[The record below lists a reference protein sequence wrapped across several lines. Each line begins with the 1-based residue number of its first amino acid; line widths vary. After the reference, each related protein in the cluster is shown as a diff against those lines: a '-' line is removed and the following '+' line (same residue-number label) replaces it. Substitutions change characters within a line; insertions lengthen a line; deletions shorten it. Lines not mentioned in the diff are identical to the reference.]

1 MIISF
6 FLIIILIIFLYGISF
21 ISKFVFVDKSSNLKI
36 GNADIVYGIILL
48 VSFLMLVNFFFPIK
62 YFIVPLFLTGLSLFI
77 YAIKKKIFYLKNL
90 YKNII
95 ALLVLVYINSGNGP
109 IYDTQLYH
117 HQILNWSYDYK
128 IVFNLASL
136 EERYGINSPWHLL
149 LSAGNFKIY
158 GAYLSS
164 LVNFIPFFILI
175 SEFFND
181 NGRKLSYSKLY
192 LIFANI
198 YIFFFSLIHPFQNGT
213 ILMNLGSLGSDTAG
227 SIFFILTIY
236 FFLKCNEKLKVEF
249 YNLTL
254 ICSIL
259 SIFCKISNLPLLFL
273 VLALVYQ
280 SKYIYLKLKINLFIL
295 FLLLIWFL
303 RSFIISGC
311 LIFPV
316 SLSCSG
322 LDIFLS
328 KDIIENYAN
337 IIKSFAR
344 TAPNY
349 ENFSNFNFSIY
360 STNWILPWFN
370 NYFIKSSITQIMGFI
385 TLIFIIPFIKSLI
398 YEKKFFHM
406 KIILIFSFI
415 ISFILWLQAP
425 DIRFAVG
432 LLISIPALLVI
443 FSFKLEFL
451 EKFNFLIK
459 NFLIFVFVILI
470 FKNFNNYKFFFEKS
484 LFIRDYKIESIK
496 KINSIE
502 NFNIFF
508 NNNDG
513 GFCYDVEPICLLKN
527 KKVKLS
533 YNKFNYLHFNTN

>member
-1 MIISF
+1 M
-6 FLIIILIIFLYGISF
+6 
-21 ISKFVFVDKSSNLKI
+21 
-36 GNADIVYGIILL
+36 
-48 VSFLMLVNFFFPIK
+48 
-62 YFIVPLFLTGLSLFI
+62 
-77 YAIKKKIFYLKNL
+77 
-90 YKNII
+90 
-95 ALLVLVYINSGNGP
+95 
-109 IYDTQLYH
+109 
-117 HQILNWSYDYK
+117 
-128 IVFNLASL
+128 
-136 EERYGINSPWHLL
+136 
-149 LSAGNFKIY
+149 
-158 GAYLSS
+158 
-164 LVNFIPFFILI
+164 
-175 SEFFND
+175 
-181 NGRKLSYSKLY
+181 
-192 LIFANI
+192 
-198 YIFFFSLIHPFQNGT
+198 
-213 ILMNLGSLGSDTAG
+213 
-227 SIFFILTIY
+227 
-236 FFLKCNEKLKVEF
+236 
-249 YNLTL
+249 
-254 ICSIL
+254 
-259 SIFCKISNLPLLFL
+259 
-273 VLALVYQ
+273 
-280 SKYIYLKLKINLFIL
+280 
-295 FLLLIWFL
+295 LLIWFL